1 MKHKAKKG
9 HSKNSGSLLSFGGV
23 MLHLVRLITAA
34 VFVFSGFVKAVDPL
48 GTVYKIQ
55 DYLTAFGGIWQGLAT
70 LAFPAA
76 IIMILFELLLG
87 LCLLFQVRF
96 RLAAVFSLLFMLVM
110 TPLTLYIAIKNP
122 VTDCGCF
129 GDALVITNWQT
140 FIKNIFF
147 LIFSII
153 LVWKRKSFR
162 PLFHKKPEWVILIV
176 FAVGALS
183 FMVYNLNRLPI
194 IDFRP
199 YKVSVNIAEAM
210 SIPDDAPGDVF
221 EYNFVY
227 EKEGARKTF
236 GLENLPDSSWT
247 FVSQES
253 RLIQEGYRPP
263 INDFLI
269 LSADYDDVTDELI
282 RYPGKTYIAIMYD
295 LNKAS
300 SNGVEEV
307 RRFHEQLKDDG
318 TRFVAIT
325 ASSHSVIKEFKDAN
339 KLHFTFYSADDIL
352 LKTMIRSNPGL
363 ILLED
368 GTISAKWH
376 WRSIKK
382 IYQTTK

>member
-9 HSKNSGSLLSFGGV
+9 YSKNSSSLLSFGGV

-55 DYLTAFGGIWQGLAT
+55 DYLTAFGGVWQGLVS
-70 LAFPAA
+70 LAFPVA
-76 IIMILFELLLG
+76 ILMILFELLLG

-96 RLAAVFSLLFMLVM
+96 RLAAILSLFFMLVM

-147 LIFSII
+147 LSFSII
-153 LVWKRKSFR
+153 MVWKRKSFR
-162 PLFHKKPEWVILIV
+162 PLFNKKPEWTLLIV
-176 FAVGALS
+176 FAVVALS
-183 FMVYNLNRLPI
+183 FMAYNLNRLPL

-199 YKVSVNIAEAM
+199 YKVGVNIAEAM
-210 SIPDDAPGDVF
+210 SIPDDAPGDEY

-247 FVSQES
+247 FVSQQN
-253 RLIQEGYRPP
+253 RLIKEGYRPP
-263 INDFLI
+263 IDDFLI
-269 LSADYDDVTDELI
+269 LSVDYDDVTDDLLS
-282 RYPGKTYIAIMYD
+282 YPGKTYVAIMYD

-300 SNGVEEV
+300 RNGVEEV
-307 RRFHEQLKDDG
+307 RRFHEQLKDEN

-325 ASSHSVIKEFKDAN
+325 ASSRTVIKEFKDAN
-339 KLHFTFYSADDIL
+339 RLPFAFYSADDIL

-363 ILLED
+363 ILLEE

-376 WRSIKK
+376 WQRIKT